1 MHAIIS
7 INYLPRID
15 SNWKNLEEQDEKGNA
30 RLMVE
35 SVRRKEA
42 PIYQQDNFNL
52 TSWPNK
58 LQGKLARIADNT

>member
-1 MHAIIS
+1 MQAIIS

-35 SVRRKEA
+35 NVRRKEA
-42 PIYQQDNFNL
+42 PICQQDNFNFK
-52 TSWPNK
+52 T
-58 LQGKLARIADNT
+58 